1 MCLPEAIWIRPF
13 IKLKAIKN
21 SKATNTILNNNTKVD
36 DAIVITPNRLIDDEH
51 KFRSK
56 GFWIAVVLTVVSVG
70 ILIKLGLWQLER
82 GNEKLRYEQQLSER
96 AQQSPRS
103 LDTVIS
109 ELKGSRTQAQGASE
123 QLSLNGLKVD
133 VELETPSGLV
143 VLLDNQINQGTV
155 GYVIYMLGK
164 VRLEDENNSLVAE
177 KQLLIDV
184 GFVAASNDRREL
196 PQLGSITVPTN
207 MSGRLYTRSVNP
219 LSHELGLENT
229 TPKRIQNINITALSE
244 YTGQDVLP
252 FVFQPQSLESWPYEL
267 LWRPTA
273 MKSEKHFGYSFQW
286 FVMAAVLL
294 FLMLLIGY
302 RYLKATPITE
312 NNDG

>member
-1 MCLPEAIWIRPF
+1 M
-13 IKLKAIKN
+13 
-21 SKATNTILNNNTKVD
+21 
-36 DAIVITPNRLIDDEH
+36 ITPNRLIDDEH

-103 LDTVIS
+103 LDSVIS
-109 ELKGSRTQAQGASE
+109 EWKDSRIQAQGASD

-143 VLLDNQINQGTV
+143 VLLDNQVNQGAV
-155 GYVIYMLGK
+155 GYVIYMLGE
-164 VRLEDENNSLVAE
+164 VRFKDENNSLVAE
-177 KQLLIDV
+177 KQLLIDL
-184 GFVAASNDRREL
+184 GFVTASNDRREL
-196 PQLGSITVPTN
+196 PQLGNITLPTN

-244 YTGQDVLP
+244 YTGQAVLP

-302 RYLKATPITE
+302 RYLKVTPITE

>member
-1 MCLPEAIWIRPF
+1 M
-13 IKLKAIKN
+13 KN

-70 ILIKLGLWQLER
+70 ALIKLGLWQLDR

-96 AQQSPRS
+96 AQQSSRS

-109 ELKGSRTQAQGASE
+109 EWKGSRTQMQGASE
-123 QLSLNGLKVD
+123 QPSLNGLRVD
-133 VELETPSGLV
+133 LELEAPSGLV

-155 GYVIYMLGK
+155 GYVIYMLGE
-164 VRLEDENNSLVAE
+164 VPTQDGR
-177 KQLLIDV
+177 KQLLIDL
-184 GFVAASNDRREL
+184 GFVAASRDRREL
-196 PQLGSITVPTN
+196 PQLGSITLPTN
-207 MSGRLYTRSVNP
+207 MSGRLYTRSLNP

-229 TPKRIQNINITALSE
+229 TPNRIQNLNITALSQ
-244 YTGQDVLP
+244 YTGQEVLP
-252 FVFQPQSLESWPYEL
+252 FVFQPQSLDAWPYEM

>member
-70 ILIKLGLWQLER
+70 ILIKLGLWQLDR

-96 AQQSPRS
+96 AQQSSRS

-109 ELKGSRTQAQGASE
+109 EWKGSRTQAQGSSE
-123 QLSLNGLKVD
+123 LQSLSGLRVD

-155 GYVIYMLGK
+155 GYVIYMLGE
-164 VRLEDENNSLVAE
+164 VRFKDENNSLVAE
-177 KQLLIDV
+177 KQLLIDL

-196 PQLGSITVPTN
+196 PQLGNITLPTN

-244 YTGQDVLP
+244 YTGQAVLP

>member
-1 MCLPEAIWIRPF
+1 M
-13 IKLKAIKN
+13 
-21 SKATNTILNNNTKVD
+21 
-36 DAIVITPNRLIDDEH
+36 ITPNRLIDDEH

-70 ILIKLGLWQLER
+70 ILIKLGLWQLDR

-96 AQQSPRS
+96 VQQSSRS
-103 LDTVIS
+103 LDAVIS
-109 ELKGSRTQAQGASE
+109 ELQSSRTQAQDLSD
-123 QLSLNGLKVD
+123 QQSLNGLKVD

-143 VLLDNQINQGTV
+143 ILLDNQINQGTV
-155 GYVIYMLGK
+155 GYVIYMLGEVQGQGK
-164 VRLEDENNSLVAE
+164 QFLH
-177 KQLLIDV
+177 KHQLLIDL
-184 GFVAASNDRREL
+184 GFVVASRDRREL
-196 PQLGSITVPTN
+196 PQLGNITLPTN

-219 LSHELGLENT
+219 LSHELALENT

-244 YTGQDVLP
+244 YTGQEVLP
-252 FVFQPQSLESWPYEL
+252 FVFQPQSLDSWPYEL

>member
-1 MCLPEAIWIRPF
+1 ML
-13 IKLKAIKN
+13 
-21 SKATNTILNNNTKVD
+21 
-36 DAIVITPNRLIDDEH
+36 TPNRLIH
-51 KFRSK
+51 VKRKFRSI
-56 GFWIAVVLTVVSVG
+56 GFWIAAVLTVVSVSL
-70 ILIKLGLWQLER
+70 LIKLGFWQLER

-96 AQQSPRS
+96 AQQSSRS
-103 LDTVIS
+103 LDAVIS
-109 ELKGSRTQAQGASE
+109 EWKDSRIQAQGASE
-123 QLSLNGLKVD
+123 QQSLNGLKVD

-155 GYVIYMLGK
+155 GYVIYMLGEVQSK
-164 VRLEDENNSLVAE
+164 EQGNQFLHE
-177 KQLLIDV
+177 KQLLIDL

-196 PQLGSITVPTN
+196 PQLGNITLPTN

-244 YTGQDVLP
+244 YTGQAVLP

-273 MKSEKHFGYSFQW
+273 MKSEKHFGYSLQW
-286 FVMAAVLL
+286 FVMAVVLL

-312 NNDG
+312 NKDG

>member
-1 MCLPEAIWIRPF
+1 M
-13 IKLKAIKN
+13 
-21 SKATNTILNNNTKVD
+21 
-36 DAIVITPNRLIDDEH
+36 ITPNRLIDDEH

-70 ILIKLGLWQLER
+70 ILIKLGLWQLDR

-96 AQQSPRS
+96 AQQSSRS
-103 LDTVIS
+103 LDAVIS
-109 ELKGSRTQAQGASE
+109 EWKESRIQAQGASE
-123 QLSLNGLKVD
+123 QPSLNGLKVD
-133 VELETPSGLV
+133 VDLEMPSGLV

-177 KQLLIDV
+177 KQLLIDL

-196 PQLGSITVPTN
+196 PQLGSITVPSK

-229 TPKRIQNINITALSE
+229 TPNRIQNLNIAALSQ
-244 YTGQDVLP
+244 YTGQEVLP
-252 FVFQPQSLESWPYEL
+252 FVFQPQSLGSWPYEL

>member
-1 MCLPEAIWIRPF
+1 M
-13 IKLKAIKN
+13 KN

-109 ELKGSRTQAQGASE
+109 EWKGSRTQAQGSSE
-123 QLSLNGLKVD
+123 LPSLNGLRVD

-155 GYVIYMLGK
+155 GYVIYMLGE
-164 VRLEDENNSLVAE
+164 VRFEDENNSLVAE
-177 KQLLIDV
+177 KQLLIDL

-196 PQLGSITVPTN
+196 PQLGNITLPTN

-244 YTGQDVLP
+244 YTGQAVLP

-312 NNDG
+312 NKDG

>member
-1 MCLPEAIWIRPF
+1 M
-13 IKLKAIKN
+13 
-21 SKATNTILNNNTKVD
+21 
-36 DAIVITPNRLIDDEH
+36 ITPNRLIDDEH

-70 ILIKLGLWQLER
+70 ILIKLGLWQLDR

-103 LDTVIS
+103 LDGVIS
-109 ELKGSRTQAQGASE
+109 ELQNSRTQAQDLSE
-123 QLSLNGLKVD
+123 QQFLNGLKVD
-133 VELETPSGLV
+133 VTLETSSGLV
-143 VLLDNQINQGTV
+143 ILLDNQINQGTV
-155 GYVIYMLGK
+155 GYVIYMLGEVQGQGK
-164 VRLEDENNSLVAE
+164 QFLR
-177 KQLLIDV
+177 KHQLLIDL
-184 GFVAASNDRREL
+184 GFVVASRDRREL
-196 PQLGSITVPTN
+196 PQLGNITLPTN

-219 LSHELGLENT
+219 LSHELALENT

-244 YTGQDVLP
+244 YTGQEVLP

-294 FLMLLIGY
+294 LLIMLIGY
-302 RYLKATPITE
+302 RYLKKTPITE
-312 NNDG
+312 NQDG

>member
-1 MCLPEAIWIRPF
+1 M
-13 IKLKAIKN
+13 
-21 SKATNTILNNNTKVD
+21 
-36 DAIVITPNRLIDDEH
+36 ITPNRLIDDEH

-70 ILIKLGLWQLER
+70 ILIKLGLWQLDR
-82 GNEKLRYEQQLSER
+82 GNEKLRYEMQLSER
-96 AQQSPRS
+96 AQQSSRS

-109 ELKGSRTQAQGASE
+109 EWKGSRTQMQGASE
-123 QLSLNGLKVD
+123 LPSLNGLRVD
-133 VELETPSGLV
+133 VELEAPSGLV

-155 GYVIYMLGK
+155 GYVIYMLGE
-164 VRLEDENNSLVAE
+164 VPTQDGR
-177 KQLLIDV
+177 KQLLIDL
-184 GFVAASNDRREL
+184 GFVAASRDRREL
-196 PQLGSITVPTN
+196 PQLGSITLPTN

-229 TPKRIQNINITALSE
+229 TPNRIQNLNITALSQ
-244 YTGQDVLP
+244 YTGQEVLP
-252 FVFQPQSLESWPYEL
+252 FVFQPQSLDAWPYEM

-294 FLMLLIGY
+294 FLTMLIGY
-302 RYLKATPITE
+302 RYLKATPITR
-312 NNDG
+312 NKDG

>member
-21 SKATNTILNNNTKVD
+21 SKATNTSLNNRTKVD

-70 ILIKLGLWQLER
+70 ALIKLGLWQLDR

-96 AQQSPRS
+96 AQQSFRS

-109 ELKGSRTQAQGASE
+109 EWKGSRTQAQGTSE
-123 QLSLNGLKVD
+123 QQFLNGLKVD

-155 GYVIYMLGK
+155 GYVIYMLGEVQSK
-164 VRLEDENNSLVAE
+164 EQGNQLLHE
-177 KQLLIDV
+177 KQLLIDL
-184 GFVAASNDRREL
+184 GFVPASNDRREL
-196 PQLGSITVPTN
+196 PQLGSITVPTK
-207 MSGRLYTRSVNP
+207 MSGRLYTRSINP

-229 TPKRIQNINITALSE
+229 TPNRIQNLNIAALSQ
-244 YTGQDVLP
+244 YTGQEVLP
-252 FVFQPQSLESWPYEL
+252 FVFQPQSLDSWPYEM

-273 MKSEKHFGYSFQW
+273 MRSEKHFGYSFQW

-302 RYLKATPITE
+302 RYLKATPITR
-312 NNDG
+312 NKDG

>member
-1 MCLPEAIWIRPF
+1 M
-13 IKLKAIKN
+13 
-21 SKATNTILNNNTKVD
+21 
-36 DAIVITPNRLIDDEH
+36 ITPNRLIDDEH

-103 LDTVIS
+103 LDSVIT
-109 ELKGSRTQAQGASE
+109 EWKDSRIQAQGASE

-143 VLLDNQINQGTV
+143 VLLDNQVNQGAV
-155 GYVIYMLGK
+155 GYVIYMLGE
-164 VRLEDENNSLVAE
+164 VRFKDENESLVAE
-177 KQLLIDV
+177 KQLLIDL

-196 PQLGSITVPTN
+196 PQLGNITLPTN

-244 YTGQDVLP
+244 YTGQAVLP

-286 FVMAAVLL
+286 FAMAAVLL

-312 NNDG
+312 NKRWISLKHK

>member
-21 SKATNTILNNNTKVD
+21 SKATSTILNNNTKVD
-36 DAIVITPNRLIDDEH
+36 NAIVITPNRLIDDEH

-70 ILIKLGLWQLER
+70 ILIKLGLWQLDR
-82 GNEKLRYEQQLSER
+82 GNEKLRYEQQLTER
-96 AQQSPRS
+96 AQLSPQP
-103 LDTVIS
+103 LDVVIS
-109 ELKGSRTQAQGASE
+109 ELREQGLSGQE
-123 QLSLNGLKVD
+123 SLNPQTLSGLKADVD
-133 VELETPSGLV
+133 LVNTSGLMF
-143 VLLDNQINQGTV
+143 LLDNQINQGTV

-177 KQLLIDV
+177 KQLLIDL

-196 PQLGSITVPTN
+196 PQLGSITVPSK

-229 TPKRIQNINITALSE
+229 TPNRIQNLNIAALSQ
-244 YTGQDVLP
+244 YTGQEVLP
-252 FVFQPQSLESWPYEL
+252 FVFQPQSLGSWPYEL

>member
-1 MCLPEAIWIRPF
+1 M
-13 IKLKAIKN
+13 
-21 SKATNTILNNNTKVD
+21 
-36 DAIVITPNRLIDDEH
+36 ITPNRLIDDEH

-103 LDTVIS
+103 LDSVIT
-109 ELKGSRTQAQGASE
+109 EWKDSRIQAQGASE

-143 VLLDNQINQGTV
+143 VLLDNQVNQGAV
-155 GYVIYMLGK
+155 GYVIYMLGE
-164 VRLEDENNSLVAE
+164 VRFKDENESLVAE
-177 KQLLIDV
+177 KQLLIDL

-196 PQLGSITVPTN
+196 PQLGNITLPTN

-244 YTGQDVLP
+244 YTGQAVLP
-252 FVFQPQSLESWPYEL
+252 FIFQPQSLESWPYEL

>member
-1 MCLPEAIWIRPF
+1 M
-13 IKLKAIKN
+13 
-21 SKATNTILNNNTKVD
+21 
-36 DAIVITPNRLIDDEH
+36 ITPNRLIDDEH

-70 ILIKLGLWQLER
+70 ILIKLGLWQLDR

-103 LDTVIS
+103 LDAVIS
-109 ELKGSRTQAQGASE
+109 EWKDSRTQAQGASE

-143 VLLDNQINQGTV
+143 VLLDNQVNQGAV
-155 GYVIYMLGK
+155 GYVIYMLGE
-164 VRLEDENNSLVAE
+164 VRFKDENESLVAE
-177 KQLLIDV
+177 KQLLIDL
-184 GFVAASNDRREL
+184 GFVAASNDRKEL
-196 PQLGSITVPTN
+196 PQLGNITLPTN

-244 YTGQDVLP
+244 YTGQAVLP

>member
-70 ILIKLGLWQLER
+70 ALIKLGLWQLER

-96 AQQSPRS
+96 AQQSSRS
-103 LDTVIS
+103 LDAVIS
-109 ELKGSRTQAQGASE
+109 DWKDSRIQEQGASE

-143 VLLDNQINQGTV
+143 VLLDNQVNQGTV
-155 GYVIYMLGK
+155 GYVIYMLGE
-164 VRLEDENNSLVAE
+164 VRFKDENNSLVAE
-177 KQLLIDV
+177 KQLLIDL

-196 PQLGSITVPTN
+196 PQLGNITLPTN

-229 TPKRIQNINITALSE
+229 TPNRIQNLNITALSE
-244 YTGQDVLP
+244 YTGQAVLP
-252 FVFQPQSLESWPYEL
+252 FVFQPQSLELWPYEL

>member
-96 AQQSPRS
+96 AQQSPRP
-103 LDTVIS
+103 LDAVIS
-109 ELKGSRTQAQGASE
+109 ELKGSRTQAQGSSE
-123 QLSLNGLKVD
+123 LPSLNGLRVD

-155 GYVIYMLGK
+155 GYVIYMLGE
-164 VRLEDENNSLVAE
+164 VRFKDENNSLVAE
-177 KQLLIDV
+177 KQLLIDL

-196 PQLGSITVPTN
+196 PQLGNITLPTN

>member
-1 MCLPEAIWIRPF
+1 M
-13 IKLKAIKN
+13 
-21 SKATNTILNNNTKVD
+21 
-36 DAIVITPNRLIDDEH
+36 ITPNRLIDDEH

-70 ILIKLGLWQLER
+70 ILIKLGLWQLDR

-96 AQQSPRS
+96 AQQSSRS

-109 ELKGSRTQAQGASE
+109 EWKGLRTQAQGSSE
-123 QLSLNGLKVD
+123 LPSLNGLRVD

-143 VLLDNQINQGTV
+143 VLLDNQIHQGTV

-177 KQLLIDV
+177 KQLLIDL

-196 PQLGSITVPTN
+196 PQLGNITLPTN

-229 TPKRIQNINITALSE
+229 TPNRIQNLNIASLSQ
-244 YTGQDVLP
+244 YTGQEVLP
-252 FVFQPQSLESWPYEL
+252 FVFQPQSLDSWPYEL

-294 FLMLLIGY
+294 FLMLLIGF
-302 RYLKATPITE
+302 RYFKK
-312 NNDG
+312 NSQMNKK

>member
-13 IKLKAIKN
+13 IRLKAIKN

-70 ILIKLGLWQLER
+70 ILIKLGLWQLDR

-103 LDTVIS
+103 LDGVIS
-109 ELKGSRTQAQGASE
+109 ELQNSRTQAQDLSE
-123 QLSLNGLKVD
+123 QQFLNGLKVD
-133 VELETPSGLV
+133 VTLETSSGLV
-143 VLLDNQINQGTV
+143 ILLDNQINQGTV
-155 GYVIYMLGK
+155 GYVIYMLGEVQGQGK
-164 VRLEDENNSLVAE
+164 QFLR
-177 KQLLIDV
+177 KHQLLIDL
-184 GFVAASNDRREL
+184 GFVVASRDRREL
-196 PQLGSITVPTN
+196 PQLGNITLPTN

-219 LSHELGLENT
+219 LSHELALENT

-244 YTGQDVLP
+244 YTGQEVLP

-294 FLMLLIGY
+294 LLIMLIGY
-302 RYLKATPITE
+302 RYLKKTPITE
-312 NNDG
+312 NQDG

>member
-1 MCLPEAIWIRPF
+1 M
-13 IKLKAIKN
+13 
-21 SKATNTILNNNTKVD
+21 
-36 DAIVITPNRLIDDEH
+36 ITPNRLIDDEH

-70 ILIKLGLWQLER
+70 ILIKLGLWQLDR

-103 LDTVIS
+103 LDGVIS
-109 ELKGSRTQAQGASE
+109 ELQNSRTQAQDLSE
-123 QLSLNGLKVD
+123 QQSLNGLKVD
-133 VELETPSGLV
+133 VTLETSSGLV
-143 VLLDNQINQGTV
+143 ILLDNQINQGTV
-155 GYVIYMLGK
+155 GYVIYMLGEVQGQGK
-164 VRLEDENNSLVAE
+164 QFLR
-177 KQLLIDV
+177 KHQLLIDL
-184 GFVAASNDRREL
+184 GFVVASRDRREL
-196 PQLGSITVPTN
+196 PQLGNITLPTN

-219 LSHELGLENT
+219 LSHELALENT

-244 YTGQDVLP
+244 YTGQEVLP

-294 FLMLLIGY
+294 LLIMLIGY
-302 RYLKATPITE
+302 RYLKKTPITE
-312 NNDG
+312 NQDG

>member
-1 MCLPEAIWIRPF
+1 M
-13 IKLKAIKN
+13 
-21 SKATNTILNNNTKVD
+21 
-36 DAIVITPNRLIDDEH
+36 ITPNRLIDDEH

-103 LDTVIS
+103 LDSVIS
-109 ELKGSRTQAQGASE
+109 EWKDSRIQAQGASE

-143 VLLDNQINQGTV
+143 VLLDNQVNQGAV
-155 GYVIYMLGK
+155 GYVIYMLGE
-164 VRLEDENNSLVAE
+164 VRFKDENESLVAE
-177 KQLLIDV
+177 KQLLIDL

-196 PQLGSITVPTN
+196 PQLGNITLPTN

-219 LSHELGLENT
+219 LSHDLGLENT

-244 YTGQDVLP
+244 YTGQAVLP
-252 FVFQPQSLESWPYEL
+252 FVFQPQSLDSWPYEL

>member
-1 MCLPEAIWIRPF
+1 M
-13 IKLKAIKN
+13 KN

-70 ILIKLGLWQLER
+70 ILIKLGLWQLDR

-103 LDTVIS
+103 LDGVIS
-109 ELKGSRTQAQGASE
+109 ELQNSRTQAQDLSE
-123 QLSLNGLKVD
+123 QQSLNGLKVD
-133 VELETPSGLV
+133 VTLETSSGLV
-143 VLLDNQINQGTV
+143 ILLDNQINQGTV
-155 GYVIYMLGK
+155 GYVIYMLGEVQGQGK
-164 VRLEDENNSLVAE
+164 QFLH
-177 KQLLIDV
+177 KHQLLIDL
-184 GFVAASNDRREL
+184 GFVVASRDRREL
-196 PQLGSITVPTN
+196 PQLGNITLPTN

-244 YTGQDVLP
+244 YTGQAVLP

>member
-1 MCLPEAIWIRPF
+1 M
-13 IKLKAIKN
+13 
-21 SKATNTILNNNTKVD
+21 
-36 DAIVITPNRLIDDEH
+36 ITPNRLIDDEH

-70 ILIKLGLWQLER
+70 ILIKLGLWQLDR

-96 AQQSPRS
+96 AQQSSRS

-109 ELKGSRTQAQGASE
+109 EWKGLRTQAQGSSE
-123 QLSLNGLKVD
+123 LPSLNGLRVD

-143 VLLDNQINQGTV
+143 VLLDNQIHQGTV

-177 KQLLIDV
+177 KQLLIDL

-196 PQLGSITVPTN
+196 PQLENITLPTN

-244 YTGQDVLP
+244 YTGQAVLP

>member
-1 MCLPEAIWIRPF
+1 M
-13 IKLKAIKN
+13 
-21 SKATNTILNNNTKVD
+21 
-36 DAIVITPNRLIDDEH
+36 ITPNRLIDDEH

-103 LDTVIS
+103 LDSVIT
-109 ELKGSRTQAQGASE
+109 EWKDSRIQAQGASE

-143 VLLDNQINQGTV
+143 VLLDNQVNQGAV
-155 GYVIYMLGK
+155 GYVIYMLGE
-164 VRLEDENNSLVAE
+164 VRFKDENESLVAE
-177 KQLLIDV
+177 KQLLIDL

-196 PQLGSITVPTN
+196 PQLGNITLPTN

-244 YTGQDVLP
+244 YTGQAVLP

>member
-1 MCLPEAIWIRPF
+1 M
-13 IKLKAIKN
+13 
-21 SKATNTILNNNTKVD
+21 
-36 DAIVITPNRLIDDEH
+36 ITPNRLIDDEH

-70 ILIKLGLWQLER
+70 ILIKLGLWQLDR

-96 AQQSPRS
+96 AQQSSRS
-103 LDTVIS
+103 LDAVIS
-109 ELKGSRTQAQGASE
+109 EWKGSRTQAQGSSE
-123 QLSLNGLKVD
+123 LPSLNGLRVD

-155 GYVIYMLGK
+155 GYVIYMLGE
-164 VRLEDENNSLVAE
+164 VRFKDENNSLVAE
-177 KQLLIDV
+177 KQLLIDL

-196 PQLGSITVPTN
+196 PQLGNITLPTN

-244 YTGQDVLP
+244 YTGQAVLP
-252 FVFQPQSLESWPYEL
+252 FVFQPQGLESWPYEL

>member
-1 MCLPEAIWIRPF
+1 M
-13 IKLKAIKN
+13 
-21 SKATNTILNNNTKVD
+21 
-36 DAIVITPNRLIDDEH
+36 ITPNRLIHDEH

-96 AQQSPRS
+96 AQQSSRS
-103 LDTVIS
+103 LDAVIS
-109 ELKGSRTQAQGASE
+109 EWKDSRIQAQGASE
-123 QLSLNGLKVD
+123 QLFLNGLKVD
-133 VELETPSGLV
+133 VELEAPSGLV
-143 VLLDNQINQGTV
+143 VLLDNQVNQGAV
-155 GYVIYMLGK
+155 GYVIYMLGE
-164 VRLEDENNSLVAE
+164 VRFKDENESLVAE
-177 KQLLIDV
+177 KQLLIDL

-196 PQLGSITVPTN
+196 PQLGNITLPTN

-229 TPKRIQNINITALSE
+229 TPKRIQNINIKALSE
-244 YTGQDVLP
+244 YTGQAVLP
-252 FVFQPQSLESWPYEL
+252 FVFQPKSLESWPYEL

-286 FVMAAVLL
+286 FAMAAVLL

>member
-1 MCLPEAIWIRPF
+1 M
-13 IKLKAIKN
+13 
-21 SKATNTILNNNTKVD
+21 
-36 DAIVITPNRLIDDEH
+36 
-51 KFRSK
+51 
-56 GFWIAVVLTVVSVG
+56 VSVG
-70 ILIKLGLWQLER
+70 ILIKLGLWQLDR

-103 LDTVIS
+103 LGGVIS
-109 ELKGSRTQAQGASE
+109 ELQSSRTQAQDLSE
-123 QLSLNGLKVD
+123 QQSLNGLKVD

-143 VLLDNQINQGTV
+143 ILLDNQINQGTV
-155 GYVIYMLGK
+155 GYVIYMLGEVQGQGK
-164 VRLEDENNSLVAE
+164 QFLH
-177 KQLLIDV
+177 KHQLLIDL
-184 GFVAASNDRREL
+184 GFVVASRDRREL
-196 PQLGSITVPTN
+196 PQLGNITLPTN
-207 MSGRLYTRSVNP
+207 MSGRLYTRSMNP

-244 YTGQDVLP
+244 YTGQAILP

-312 NNDG
+312 NKDG